1 MKTITALAFAIGLST
16 AGATFAQTPAS
27 QPAGL
32 KPWNVRPNG
41 IKQMPLAGGKGV
53 TDLTT
58 FRMFYPAD
66 FQTDRQPHVHFGTE
80 HGYVISGAIWLG
92 FGSCLEPDKA
102 VRYGPGSFFEIP
114 AGQPHFE
121 WFEAPLEIQVS
132 AVGPM
137 NAAPVPGGCQ
147 PAK

>member
-1 MKTITALAFAIGLST
+1 MKIIAAIAFAAALSG
-16 AGATFAQTPAS
+16 AGAAFAQAS
-27 QPAGL
+27 ADQPAGL

-41 IKQMPLAGGKGV
+41 IKQMPLAGKGG

-80 HGYVISGAIWLG
+80 HGYVISGAMWLG
-92 FGSCLEPDKA
+92 FGSCLEPEKA

-121 WFEAPLEIQVS
+121 WFEGPLEIQVS
-132 AVGPM
+132 SVGPM
-137 NAAPVPGGCQ
+137 NAAPAPGGCK
-147 PAK
+147 PSK